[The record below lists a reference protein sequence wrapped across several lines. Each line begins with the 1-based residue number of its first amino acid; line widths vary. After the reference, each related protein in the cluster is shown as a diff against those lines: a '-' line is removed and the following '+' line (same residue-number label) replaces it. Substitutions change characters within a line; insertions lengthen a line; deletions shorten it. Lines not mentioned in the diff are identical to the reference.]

1 MPQQEIELATQRLAQ
16 AIRESEEYI
25 LYSGLKD
32 AVMSD
37 ETNKTL
43 LKEYQKAQTV
53 LQMAAMAGKDA
64 DEDTVQRFSQLWL
77 PMNNQV
83 AQYLLAAS
91 GKSWLGRV
99 QPPGG
104 GRRAGVELPGIGNG
118 SQA

>member
-64 DEDTVQRFSQLWL
+64 DEDTVQRFSQLSSL
-77 PMNNQV
+77 LYMNNQV
-83 AQYLLAAS
+83 AQYLLAQ
-91 GKSWLGRV
+91 LRV
-99 QPPGG
+99 QKL
-104 GRRAGVELPGIGNG
+104 AGDVFSRLAEAAGLEFELPGM
-118 SQA
+118 